1 MRLLAALGLVVVLAE
16 PARAGIY
23 SPDEP
28 FVFEIDAD
36 GNAKPIQY
44 AGGFDILFATLREAA
59 TLPQRAGDPPYPSRA
74 AALTRVQQRQ
84 AKGVNSLSV
93 EEAAGLTADLIR
105 LNRNDEALNIL
116 QPLARDRTRGGFL
129 AYTHLARAHAGRG
142 EWREAADQQQM
153 AVRHTE
159 FPASFARLSKAQL
172 TWLKRVERDYY
183 LPFLSHR
190 ADDARRGRVSGLR
203 EELDALFPAAA
214 PTKRQ
219 TDPVRFV
226 GESGQYEPGR
236 IAAAEKQKLPPDA
249 IAIVQQLVLWHPQDT
264 RLYWLLGELYNA
276 DGDVETAAKILDK
289 ITFDMGYSN
298 PIVIEHRRVLK
309 SAAEAI
315 GAEKAAEA
323 AKARAEA
330 EEEKARLDQAE
341 RDYQKRF
348 WWIVAIGVGLALV
361 LLRYQFREVVRRIR
375 RANRGS

>member
-1 MRLLAALGLVVVLAE
+1 VRLLAALGLVVVLAE

>member
-1 MRLLAALGLVVVLAE
+1 VRPLAVLGLLLALVP

-36 GNAKPIQY
+36 GYAKPVQY
-44 AGGFDILFATLREAA
+44 AGGFDILFANLREVA
-59 TLPQRAGDPPYPSRA
+59 TAPQLPGAPMNRSRQEVLA
-74 AALTRVQQRQ
+74 RVIVTGVKGVSALT
-84 AKGVNSLSV
+84 A
-93 EEAAGLTADLIR
+93 EELAGFTADLIR
-105 LNRNDEALNIL
+105 LNRYDEVLNIL

-129 AYTHLARAHAGRG
+129 VFAHLARAHAGRG

-153 AVRHTE
+153 AIRHTE
-159 FPASFARLSKAQL
+159 FPASFARLSRAQL
-172 TWLKRVERDYY
+172 TWLKRVEREYY

-203 EELDALFPAAA
+203 EDLDALFPAAI
-214 PTKRQ
+214 PPKRP

-226 GESGQYEPGR
+226 GESGQYAAGR

-309 SAAEAI
+309 SAADAI

-330 EEEKARLDQAE
+330 DEEKARLEQAE
-341 RDYQKRF
+341 RDYQRRF
-348 WWIVAIGVGLALV
+348 WWIVAIGVGLALI
-361 LLRYQFREVVRRIR
+361 LLRYQFREVVRRFR
-375 RANRGS
+375 RAGRGS